1 MDVITSLQNT
11 KVKELNK
18 LKEKKYRDDAKLFL
32 VEGDHL
38 VNEAYKMNQLKE
50 VLCLESFECDFD
62 VPITYISEEVMKK
75 LTSMKSISN
84 VIGVCKKFISKGYG
98 NRLVLLDGIQDPGNL
113 GTIIRSAASFNF
125 DTVVLGLNTVDLY
138 NDKVIRSTEG
148 MIFHQNVIQE
158 DLSEFVKELKNNNY
172 TIYTTD
178 VNEGKI
184 VSDIDFKQK
193 IAIIIGNEGQ
203 GVSDIKKYADEA
215 LYIPM
220 NKKCESLNASVATS
234 IIMYEVSKRDYE

>member
-84 VIGVCKKFISKGYG
+84 VIGVCKKFISRGYG